1 MAVAAGPVLTAHELY
16 RFYHMGDEETAALR
30 GVSLTVHR
38 GEMVAVVGPSGSGKS
53 TLMACLAGLDEPDGG
68 HVVVAGARL
77 TRRPESHR
85 ATLRARHIGVLLQSG
100 NLIEHLSVAGNIAL
114 AQSLGDA
121 RKDSHRDKPAEL
133 LAGVGLTGRA
143 GARPST
149 LSGGEAA
156 RAGLAVALANDPE
169 ILLADEPTAEVDGAN
184 EERVLELLRHRVE
197 AGRAVLVATHSS
209 RVAAGSDR
217 VVRIVDGRIAGA

>member
-1 MAVAAGPVLTAHELY
+1 LVVETAGATGPVLTAHELY
-16 RFYHMGDEETAALR
+16 RFYHMGDEEIAALR
-30 GVSLTVHR
+30 GVSLTVHP
-38 GEMVAVVGPSGSGKS
+38 GEMIAVVGPSGSGKS

-77 TRRPESHR
+77 TRRPESQR
-85 ATLRARHIGVLLQSG
+85 AALRSRHIGVLLQSG
-100 NLIEHLSVAGNIAL
+100 NLIEHLSVSGNIGL
-114 AQSLGDA
+114 AQSLAGSPEG
-121 RKDSHRDKPAEL
+121 SHPDTPSEL
-133 LAGVGLTGRA
+133 LAGVGLAGRA

-169 ILLADEPTAEVDGAN
+169 ILLADEPTAE
-184 EERVLELLRHRVE
+184 RVLELLRHRVE
-197 AGRAVLVATHSS
+197 AGRAVVVATHSA

-217 VVRIVDGRIAGA
+217 VVRIVDGRIADA

>member
-1 MAVAAGPVLTAHELY
+1 MAVAAGPLLTAHELY

-53 TLMACLAGLDEPDGG
+53 TLIACLAGLDEPDGG
-68 HVVVAGARL
+68 HVAVAGARL
-77 TRRPESHR
+77 TRRPDSHR

-100 NLIEHLSVAGNIAL
+100 NLIELLTVAGNIAL
-114 AQSLGDA
+114 AQSLA
-121 RKDSHRDKPAEL
+121 RPQAGSRRDTPAEL
-133 LAGVGLTGRA
+133 LAGVGLATRG
-143 GARPST
+143 GARPSR

-169 ILLADEPTAEVDGAN
+169 ILLADEPTGEVDTAN
-184 EERVLELLRHRVE
+184 EERVLELLRRRVD
-197 AGRAVLVATHSS
+197 AGRAVVVATHST
-209 RVAAGSDR
+209 RVAAASQR
-217 VVRIVDGRIAGA
+217 IVRIVDGRIAGA

>member
-30 GVSLTVHR
+30 GVSLTVHH

-68 HVVVAGARL
+68 HVAVAGARL

-85 ATLRARHIGVLLQSG
+85 ATLRAHHIGVLLQSG
-100 NLIEHLSVAGNIAL
+100 NLIEHLTVAGNIAL
-114 AQSLGDA
+114 AQSLA
-121 RKDSHRDKPAEL
+121 RPQSGSRRETPAEL
-133 LAGVGLTGRA
+133 LDGVGLAARG

-169 ILLADEPTAEVDGAN
+169 ILLADEPTGEVDRAN
-184 EERVLELLRHRVE
+184 EERVLELLRRRVD
-197 AGRAVLVATHSS
+197 AGRAVVVATHST
-209 RVAAGSDR
+209 RVAEASQR
-217 VVRIVDGRIAGA
+217 IVRIVDGRISGA

>member
-1 MAVAAGPVLTAHELY
+1 VAVAAGPVLTAHELY

-53 TLMACLAGLDEPDGG
+53 TLIACLAGLDEPDGG
-68 HVVVAGARL
+68 HVAVAGARL

-100 NLIEHLSVAGNIAL
+100 NLIEHLTVAGNVAL
-114 AQSLGDA
+114 AQSLA
-121 RKDSHRDKPAEL
+121 RPQAGSRRDTPAEL
-133 LAGVGLTGRA
+133 LAGVGLATRG
-143 GARPST
+143 GARPSR

-169 ILLADEPTAEVDGAN
+169 ILLADEPTGEVDTAN
-184 EERVLELLRHRVE
+184 EEHVLELLRRRVD
-197 AGRAVLVATHSS
+197 AGRAVVVATHST
-209 RVAAGSDR
+209 RVAAASQR
-217 VVRIVDGRIAGA
+217 IVRIVDGRIANA

>member
-1 MAVAAGPVLTAHELY
+1 MAVAGGPVLTAHELY

-30 GVSLTVHR
+30 GVSLTVHP

-53 TLMACLAGLDEPDGG
+53 TLLACLAGLDEPDGG
-68 HVVVAGARL
+68 HVAIAGARL

-85 ATLRARHIGVLLQSG
+85 ATLRAHHIGVLLQSG
-100 NLIEHLSVAGNIAL
+100 NLIEHLTVAGNIAL
-114 AQSLGDA
+114 AQSLA
-121 RKDSHRDKPAEL
+121 RPQSGSRRETPAEL
-133 LAGVGLTGRA
+133 LDGVGLAARG

-169 ILLADEPTAEVDGAN
+169 ILLADEPTGEVDRAN
-184 EERVLELLRHRVE
+184 EERVLELLRRRVD
-197 AGRAVLVATHSS
+197 AGRAVVVATHST
-209 RVAAGSDR
+209 RVAEASQR
-217 VVRIVDGRIAGA
+217 IVRIVDGRISGA